1 MALLMDCTS
10 ASTFVT
16 LVSKA
21 DTCLLYTSLE
31 LTPSND
37 ATLSGNV
44 TQAANECPHNSEFFA
59 DANAAAVIEQQQQE
73 INARNLL
80 NNYDAQMATYQAALQ
95 NAQITLATAQQQAAA
110 ATDEAS
116 KATAEAAVTQ
126 AQQEIDSLTQQITA
140 LQNAYAAQQAQ
151 QAAEGTTEGTQ

>member
-1 MALLMDCTS
+1 MHYQG
-10 ASTFVT
+10 FVCEYSG
-16 LVSKA
+16 LKA
-21 DTCLLYTSLE
+21 TDLCPFKVPGTLE

-44 TQAANECPHNSEFFA
+44 TQAANECPHNAEFFA
-59 DANAAAVIEQQQQE
+59 NPTANAVIEQEQQE

-95 NAQITLATAQQQAAA
+95 NAQTALATAQQQAAA
-110 ATDEAS
+110 ATDEAT
-116 KATAEAAVTQ
+116 KAAADAAVTQ

-140 LQNAYAAQQAQ
+140 LQSAYAAQQAQ
-151 QAAEGTTEGTQ
+151 QAAQGTAEGTQ